1 MRHWTGLLLLC
12 LTATSV
18 QADLVLAR
26 RGQPVDTVIVHAADA
41 PESIKLACNE
51 LQMYIERQ
59 TGVKLPVQDDG
70 GALPKK
76 AILVGKPRYL
86 AELPG
91 CQFPEMKLPD
101 DSFHLKTVGERLVV
115 YGGKRGGMYGV
126 YEILERF
133 GGCRWYSSWC
143 EVVPTLDEFSVPS
156 DLDEM
161 QVPAFLMRE
170 PFWFDM
176 FNTEQAYRNKCN
188 GNRMNLSEKE
198 GGKVRFG
205 SGLFVHTMDQLIP
218 VSEFYET
225 HPEYFAEIG
234 GTRRNGYVQRC
245 LTNPDVLKIT
255 TERLLDRIRK
265 DPTATMYSVSQNDVY
280 NFCTCKECNAMA
292 EKYGGQSGLLIWFVN
307 QVAEA
312 VEKEFPNALIET
324 LAYQYTRTP
333 PVNIKPRHNV
343 VPRLCTIECD
353 FSKPLD
359 VSKYAQNVKFVKDIE
374 GWSSMT
380 DKLFIWDYTTD
391 FANYLCPFPNFG
403 CLQGNV
409 KFFRDNHVIGLME
422 QGAYQGYHAEFAELR
437 GWILAKLLWNPDQ
450 DIAPLYDDFFNGYYG
465 KGAPFIRKYF
475 DELQSLVTGDD
486 KVLNIWISPT
496 VGWITDDF
504 LERAL
509 KLWQDAEEAVK
520 DDPIRLYNVRKGSLP
535 VFFALYQ
542 RMPHGEPDYKWSD
555 TEVSPMLTPKAAYI
569 CKELVARYD
578 EADPNGVKRGIH
590 IREGG
595 NAQYQEWVKYAK
607 TSPVVTFKRGGY
619 TGGIAPK
626 LNAQIGFLR
635 NTSGRDLLDS
645 KAGGFVFSNNLG
657 GTFTDVARMEYTV
670 KEQSEDRL
678 SLSAEKD
685 GLEFKQSVS
694 MNDRTNVMY
703 FVSEILAKSDKIQ
716 KVRPFASMALNIKAS
731 PYFAWQIGALRWNF
745 CTLQAGTKLDY
756 MAIDGEKLNANPGL
770 TFVGADGQGVQIYLP
785 TTARYERVAVQ
796 YQADGLRV
804 FFIEKTIDMKQGA
817 NAVANLP
824 DRADEQPSGLVTR
837 PYGLRAVTESSVA
850 NVMNP
855 ADANAPARLVYEDCM
870 IPLQKKPMWGETVI
884 DAEAID
890 KSAHK
895 LSNSHYE
902 WCIQLRPDMN
912 LLDASKTYT
921 VRARVKVVP
930 KEGATGEAFWAGIY
944 NTSTTEYYGNISVN
958 LKNVQ
963 PGYQWYELSAKWP
976 PHGSDY
982 IWMGPPRF
990 TNGKSPV
997 EAVYLDRIEII
1008 ENK

>member
-26 RGQPVDTVIVHAADA
+26 RGQPADAVIVHAADA

-51 LQMYIERQ
+51 LQMYLEKQ
-59 TGVKLPVQDDG
+59 TGVKLPIQDDG
-70 GALPKK
+70 AALPKK

-101 DSFHLKTVGERLVV
+101 DSFRLKTVGERLVV

-143 EVVPTLDEFSVPS
+143 EKIPQLDEFKVPS

-170 PFWFDM
+170 PFWYDM

-188 GNRMNLSEKE
+188 GNQMRLSEKE

-218 VSEFYET
+218 VKEFYET

-255 TERLLDRIRK
+255 TERLLERIRK

-359 VSKYAQNVKFVKDIE
+359 VSKHPQNIKFVKDIE

-437 GWILAKLLWNPDQ
+437 GWLLAKLLWNPDQ

-486 KVLNIWISPT
+486 KILNIWIAPT

-504 LERAL
+504 LDRAL
-509 KLWQDAEEAVK
+509 ALWDQAEAAVK
-520 DDPIRLYNVRKGSLP
+520 DDPIRLYNVRKGSIP

-542 RMPHGEPDYKWSD
+542 RMPHGEPNYKWSD
-555 TEVSPMLTPKAAYI
+555 TEVSPMLSPKEARV
-569 CKELVARYD
+569 CNELVARYD

-595 NAQYQEWVKYAK
+595 NAQYQEWIKYVKK
-607 TSPVVTFKRGGY
+607 SPVITVKGGGC
-619 TGGIAPK
+619 TAGVAPR
-626 LNAQIGFLR
+626 LNAQVGFFR
-635 NTSGRDLLDS
+635 NAQGKDLLDS
-645 KAGGFVFSNNLG
+645 AAGGFCFANNLG
-657 GTFTDVARMEYTV
+657 GAFSDVVTTEYAV
-670 KEQSEDRL
+670 KSQSENRL
-678 SLSAEKD
+678 EAVAEKNQ
-685 GLEFKQSVS
+685 LETTQLISFENEKLICHA
-694 MNDRTNVMY
+694 
-703 FVSEILAKSDKIQ
+703 ILKNMSDKVQ
-716 KVRPFASMALNIKAS
+716 KVRPFASLALKLSAGR
-731 PYFAWQIGALRWNF
+731 YFAWKLDNGEWNT
-745 CTLQAGTKLDY
+745 CVLQPGTKLDY
-756 MAIDGEKLNANPGL
+756 TAIGGAELNGKKTLKVIGDG
-770 TFVGADGQGVQIYLP
+770 TFGVEITLP
-785 TTARYERVAVQ
+785 EVPFERIAIQ
-796 YQADGLRV
+796 YQAEGLHIY
-804 FFIEKTIDMKQGA
+804 FIEPTTDLTAKYS
-817 NAVANLP
+817 VF
-824 DRADEQPSGLVTR
+824 RRFGLKAINEGIIAETM
-837 PYGLRAVTESSVA
+837 GG
-850 NVMNP
+850 
-855 ADANAPARLVYEDCM
+855 DANAPARVVYEDCA
-870 IPLQKKPMWGETVI
+870 IPLGKKPMWGETVI

-890 KSAHK
+890 KSAHR
-895 LSNSHYE
+895 LTNTHYE
-902 WCIQLRPDMN
+902 WCIQLRPDMH

-930 KEGATGEAFWAGIY
+930 KEGATGEAFWAGVY
-944 NTSTTEYYGNISVN
+944 NTATTEYYGNLSVN

-963 PGYQWYELSAKWP
+963 PGYQWYVLSEKWP

-997 EAVYLDRIEII
+997 ENVYLDRIEII

>member
-26 RGQPVDTVIVHAADA
+26 RGTAADTVIVHAVDA

-51 LQMYIERQ
+51 MQMYIERQ
-59 TGVKLPVQDDG
+59 TGVKLPIQDDG

-91 CQFPEMKLPD
+91 CQFPEMALPD
-101 DSFHLKTVGERLVV
+101 DSFCLKTVGERLVI

-143 EVVPTLDEFSVPS
+143 EVVPTLDEFKVAS
-156 DLDEM
+156 DLDEK
-161 QVPAFLMRE
+161 QIPAFLMRE
-170 PFWFDM
+170 PFWYDM

-188 GNRMNLSEKE
+188 GNQMRLSEKE

-205 SGLFVHTMDQLIP
+205 SGLFVHTMDQFIP
-218 VSEFYET
+218 VKEFYDT

-312 VEKEFPNALIET
+312 VEKEFPNALVET

-359 VSKYAQNVKFVKDIE
+359 VSKHPQNIKFVKDIE

-450 DIAPLYDDFFNGYYG
+450 DVAPLYDDFFNGYYG

-486 KVLNIWISPT
+486 KILNIWIAPN

-504 LERAL
+504 LDRSL
-509 KLWQDAEEAVK
+509 KLWQDAEAAVK
-520 DDPIRLYNVRKGSLP
+520 DDPVRLYNVRKSSIP

-542 RMPHGEPDYKWSD
+542 RMPHDKPEYKWSD
-555 TEVSPMLTPKAAYI
+555 TEVSPLLTPKAAYI

-578 EADPNGVKRGIH
+578 EADPKGVKRNIY

-595 NAQYQEWVKYAK
+595 NAQYQEWIKFAK
-607 TSPVVTFKRGGY
+607 TAPVVTINGRGCKA
-619 TGGIAPK
+619 GIAPK
-626 LNAQIGFLR
+626 LNAQVGFFR
-635 NTSGRDLLDS
+635 NAEGVDLLDAT
-645 KAGGFVFSNNLG
+645 AGGFCFSNNLG
-657 GTFTDVARMEYTV
+657 GAFSDVAAMEYEIKTEGDDQLIV
-670 KEQSEDRL
+670 STG
-678 SLSAEKD
+678 KD
-685 GLEFKQSVS
+685 GLEYTQSIGFWGIDNLICVTGIKNTS
-694 MNDRTNVMY
+694 KKVQ
-703 FVSEILAKSDKIQ
+703 KI
-716 KVRPFASMALNIKAS
+716 RPFASLALAINAS
-731 PYFAWQIGALRWNF
+731 PYFTWWLDSGHGDSGHENVCAL
-745 CTLQAGTKLDY
+745 QSGTKLDY
-756 MAIDGEKLNANPGL
+756 MAIGGEELKGKKIL
-770 TFVGADGQGVQIYLP
+770 TIVGADGQGVVIGLP
-785 TTARYERVAVQ
+785 DATCERIAIQYHAKGVRLYYIEPVADLPLEGNVLRRFVLRHFKGTTATDV
-796 YQADGLRV
+796 
-804 FFIEKTIDMKQGA
+804 K
-817 NAVANLP
+817 
-824 DRADEQPSGLVTR
+824 
-837 PYGLRAVTESSVA
+837 
-850 NVMNP
+850 P
-855 ADANAPARLVYEDCM
+855 ADVNAPARIVYEDCE
-870 IPLQKKPMWGETVI
+870 IPLNKKPTWGETVI

-930 KEGATGEAFWAGIY
+930 KEGATGEAFWAGVY
-944 NTSTTEYYGNISVN
+944 NTSTTEYYGNLSVN

-963 PGYQWYELSAKWP
+963 PGYQWYVLSEKWP
-976 PHGSDY
+976 PHSTDY

-990 TNGKSPV
+990 HNNTSPV
-997 EAVYLDRIEII
+997 DAVYLDRIEII
-1008 ENK
+1008 ENKK

>member
-1 MRHWTGLLLLC
+1 MKHLTGLLLLC

-26 RGQPVDTVIVHAADA
+26 RGAAADTVIVHAADA

-51 LQMYIERQ
+51 MQMYIERQ
-59 TGVKLPVQDDG
+59 TGVKLPIQDDG

-91 CQFPEMKLPD
+91 CQFPEMPLPD
-101 DSFHLKTVGERLVV
+101 DSFCLKTVGERLVI

-143 EVVPTLDEFSVPS
+143 EVVPTLDEFKVAS
-156 DLDEM
+156 DLDEK
-161 QVPAFLMRE
+161 QIPAFLMRE
-170 PFWFDM
+170 PFWYDM

-188 GNRMNLSEKE
+188 GNQMRLSEKE
-198 GGKVRFG
+198 GGRVRFG
-205 SGLFVHTMDQLIP
+205 GGLFVHTMDQFIP
-218 VSEFYET
+218 VKEFYDT

-359 VSKYAQNVKFVKDIE
+359 VSKHPQNIKFVKDIE

-437 GWILAKLLWNPDQ
+437 GWLLAKLLWNPDQ

-486 KVLNIWISPT
+486 KILNIWIAPN

-504 LERAL
+504 LDRSL
-509 KLWQDAEEAVK
+509 KLWQDAEAAVK
-520 DDPIRLYNVRKGSLP
+520 DDPIRLYNVRKGSIP
-535 VFFALYQ
+535 IYFALYQ
-542 RMPHGEPDYKWSD
+542 RMPHDTPEYKWSD
-555 TEVSPMLTPKAAYI
+555 TEVSPLLTPKAAYI
-569 CKELVARYD
+569 CKELVGRYD
-578 EADPNGVKRGIH
+578 EKDPNGVKRGIH

-595 NAQYQEWVKYAK
+595 NAQYQEWIKFAK
-607 TSPVVTFKRGGY
+607 TAPVITIKNGGF
-619 TGGIAPK
+619 TAGIAPEM
-626 LNAQIGFLR
+626 NAQVGYFR
-635 NTSGRDLLDS
+635 NAEGVDLLDS
-645 KAGGFVFSNNLG
+645 TAGGFCFANNLG
-657 GTFTDVARMEYTV
+657 GGFSDIAAIEYEV
-670 KEQSEDRL
+670 KMQADDRL
-678 SLSAEKD
+678 VMSATKD
-685 GLEFKQSVS
+685 GVEFWQSIGFADEGLVCGAS
-694 MNDRTNVMY
+694 IQNLSKKVQ
-703 FVSEILAKSDKIQ
+703 KI
-716 KVRPFASMALNIKAS
+716 RPFASLALAINAN
-731 PYFAWQIGALRWNF
+731 PYFAWKLDNGQWNVCAL
-745 CTLQAGTKLDY
+745 QSGTKLDY
-756 MAIDGEKLNANPGL
+756 MAIGGEELKGKKTL
-770 TFVGADGQGVQIYLP
+770 TIGGSNLQGVEITLP
-785 TTARYERVAVQ
+785 EATCERIAIQ
-796 YQADGLRV
+796 YHAQGLRLYYIEPAADLALEGKA
-804 FFIEKTIDMKQGA
+804 FRRFILKHVKGTVLYEFK
-817 NAVANLP
+817 
-824 DRADEQPSGLVTR
+824 
-837 PYGLRAVTESSVA
+837 
-850 NVMNP
+850 P

-870 IPLQKKPMWGETVI
+870 IPLQKKPTWGETVI

-902 WCIQLRPDMN
+902 WCIQLRPDMH

-921 VRARVKVVP
+921 VRARIKVVP
-930 KEGATGEAFWAGIY
+930 KENVAEAEAFWGGIY
-944 NTSTTEYYGNISVN
+944 NTATAEYYGNISPKV
-958 LKNVQ
+958 KDVQ
-963 PGYQWYELSAKWP
+963 PGYQWYVFSAKWP
-976 PHGSDY
+976 PHATDY

-990 TNGKSPV
+990 FNGKTPV